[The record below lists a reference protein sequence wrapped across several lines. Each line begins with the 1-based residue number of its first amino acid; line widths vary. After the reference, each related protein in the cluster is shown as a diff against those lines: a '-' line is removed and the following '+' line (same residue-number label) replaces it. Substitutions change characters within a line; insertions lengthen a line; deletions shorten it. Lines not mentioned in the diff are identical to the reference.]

1 MSTPCSLEICTG
13 KEREANQVEAS
24 IRIPDVFGSF
34 RKVFFWLKARI
45 RNPNGR
51 VDDG

>member
-1 MSTPCSLEICTG
+1 MPNKEVEEAKKKSEGVVLAMSTPCSLEIHTG

-34 RKVFFWLKARI
+34 
-45 RNPNGR
+45 
-51 VDDG
+51 